1 MNKQTILK
9 EYGET
14 IVKEFELSM
23 LLSNFDN
30 NTEFS
35 HSSFDLLILLQQNLN
50 QKLKILEMIARTE
63 NINEIFDIQ
72 RKHFDKLTS
81 TSGEHGIF
89 LKNIMR
95 YINMFVQYVIYI
107 FLYAFMI

>member
-9 EYGET
+9 EYEET

-23 LLSNFDN
+23 LISNFDT
-30 NTEFS
+30 NTQFS

-50 QKLKILEMIARTE
+50 QKLKILEMIAL
-63 NINEIFDIQ
+63 NEKLYEIADIQ

-81 TSGEHGIF
+81 TSGD
-89 LKNIMR
+89 
-95 YINMFVQYVIYI
+95 
-107 FLYAFMI
+107 

>member
-1 MNKQTILK
+1 MNKETILK
-9 EYGET
+9 EYEET

-23 LLSNFDN
+23 LISNFDT

-50 QKLKILEMIARTE
+50 QKLKILEMIAL
-63 NINEIFDIQ
+63 NEKLYEIADIQ

-81 TSGEHGIF
+81 TSG
-89 LKNIMR
+89 N
-95 YINMFVQYVIYI
+95 
-107 FLYAFMI
+107 

>member
-9 EYGET
+9 EYEET
-14 IVKEFELSM
+14 IEKRFELSK

-35 HSSFDLLILLQQNLN
+35 HSSSHLSFNLLSLLEQNLY
-50 QKLKILEMIARTE
+50 QKLRILEMIALNE
-63 NINEIFDIQ
+63 NILEIFDIQ

-81 TSGEHGIF
+81 TSGE
-89 LKNIMR
+89 
-95 YINMFVQYVIYI
+95 
-107 FLYAFMI
+107 

>member
-9 EYGET
+9 EYEET
-14 IVKEFELSM
+14 IEKEFELSM
-23 LLSNFDN
+23 LLSNVDT

-50 QKLKILEMIARTE
+50 QKLKILEMIAL
-63 NINEIFDIQ
+63 NEKLYEIADIQ

-81 TSGEHGIF
+81 TSGD
-89 LKNIMR
+89 
-95 YINMFVQYVIYI
+95 
-107 FLYAFMI
+107 

>member
-9 EYGET
+9 EYEET

-23 LLSNFDN
+23 LISNFDT

-50 QKLKILEMIARTE
+50 QKLKILEMIAL
-63 NINEIFDIQ
+63 NEKLYEIADIQ

-81 TSGEHGIF
+81 TSG
-89 LKNIMR
+89 N
-95 YINMFVQYVIYI
+95 
-107 FLYAFMI
+107 

>member
-1 MNKQTILK
+1 MNKETILK
-9 EYGET
+9 EYEET
-14 IVKEFELSM
+14 IEKEFELSM

-50 QKLKILEMIARTE
+50 QKLKILEMIAL
-63 NINEIFDIQ
+63 NEKLYEIAEIQ

-81 TSGEHGIF
+81 TSG
-89 LKNIMR
+89 N
-95 YINMFVQYVIYI
+95 
-107 FLYAFMI
+107 